1 MLASRC
7 TGTLVFFT
15 LALDLSGCTSP
26 PKMTIAEQEIIEALL
41 SQATASKPSQR
52 YVIRE
57 TASTKELWLDY
68 HDRGKFTQ
76 YLRDEARNC
85 DAAFREA
92 LEDFLHKNS
101 ADTKI
106 VFPVAP
112 SKTIELVSETMAGKF
127 IKARSDGKPGHW
139 RWDWFYRRYPDSGGL
154 ITISRV
160 GIDSKTTIAIVYL
173 GWSSDYLAGFGAIRI
188 LRHEGNHWVLT
199 HERFGPSWVS

>member
-7 TGTLVFFT
+7 TGILAFFA
-15 LALDLSGCTSP
+15 LALGLSGCTSP
-26 PKMTIAEQEIIEALL
+26 PKMTIAEQEIIVALL
-41 SQATASKPSQR
+41 PQATAAKPPQR

-57 TASTKELWLDY
+57 TASTKELWPY
-68 HDRGKFTQ
+68 SHDRGKFTQ
-76 YLRDEARNC
+76 YLRDEARNR

-101 ADTKI
+101 VDTKI

-112 SKTIELVSETMAGKF
+112 SKTIELVSETMAGTF
-127 IKARSDGKPGHW
+127 IEAGSDGKTGHW

-160 GIDSKTTIAIVYL
+160 GIDSKATIAIAYL
-173 GWSSDYLAGFGAIRI
+173 GWRSDYLAGFGAIRI

-199 HERFGPSWVS
+199 REHFGPSWIS